1 MPDQREAQAER
12 AHSGREPPHSLDLER
27 AILSVIAVGTHQHP
41 MLQVRPIVV
50 HPLMFWHRDHRLIW
64 LACLELDDGSISPDA
79 PAIAD
84 LLGRL
89 RFDAALDRLRLAQA
103 MAESDELDKADKDNL
118 RQLWTWN
125 ASDHT
130 GDEGESVL
138 AAIGG
143 AQAVYALADAPGSY
157 GSLGRNGQLLRDY
170 YLKRRLIGRLGS
182 IADEAHHTT
191 GAFSPLVERAGDIIL
206 DLGRLDGASSVHGM
220 SKVADETLEVIQK
233 RMHEPDSGVR
243 TGLEDIDGKLGSLR
257 PGGLY
262 ILAARPGVGKTSLAL
277 RMVQSIVAAP
287 ENPQR
292 VLFFSLE
299 VDRTD
304 LVKKLIAAYGK
315 LPFKDLD
322 MGTLPPELFDRLTE
336 TMKIVKQ
343 WPMEMM
349 DVSDLTVHQLRSVV
363 KRRMLETGGGLK
375 LIVIDYLQLLQGSNR
390 EQEEY
395 AKVSEIT
402 RVLKVLALEMKMP
415 VLALSQMS
423 RDSEKGTAPREP
435 RLSDLRGSGSIEQDA
450 DAVLFIHRVDTE
462 EQEGPDAFRT
472 IKIRIAKNRF
482 GPTGDTLMHFFPTK
496 LSFEQAAAEPEDDDD
511 GDAPAYAERGKRRQ
525 QKPAGGEDLFADD
538 APAP

>member
-1 MPDQREAQAER
+1 MFPAMTAV
-12 AHSGREPPHSLDLER
+12 REPPHSLDLER
-27 AILSVIAVGTHQHP
+27 AILSVVAVGTHGGAMGQLLP
-41 MLQVRPIVV
+41 AVA
-50 HPLMFWHRDHRLIW
+50 HPLLFWNRDHRLIW
-64 LACLELDDGSISPDA
+64 LACLELHDGGTTPDA

-89 RFDAALDRLRLAQA
+89 RFDAALDRLREAQT
-103 MAESDELDKADKDNL
+103 MAEADDLDKADQDGL
-118 RQLWTWN
+118 RQLWRWEERDRT
-125 ASDHT
+125 T
-130 GDEGESVL
+130 DEGESVL

-157 GSLGRNGQLLRDY
+157 TSLARNGQLLRDH
-170 YLKRRLIGRLGS
+170 YLKRRLIGRLGL
-182 IADEAHHTT
+182 IADEARRTS
-191 GAFSPLVERAGDIIL
+191 GNFADVVKRASETVL
-206 DLGRLDGASSVHGM
+206 DLGRLDSTTSVHGM
-220 SKVADETLEVIQK
+220 AQVADETLEVIQR

-243 TGLEDIDGKLGSLR
+243 TGLEDIDSKLGSLR
-257 PGGLY
+257 PGGFY
-262 ILAARPGVGKTSLAL
+262 VLAARPGVGKTSLAL

-287 ENPQR
+287 DNPQR

-336 TMKIVKQ
+336 TLKIVKQ

-349 DVSDLTVHQLRSVV
+349 DVADLTVHQLRSVV
-363 KRRMLETGGGLK
+363 KRRMLETGGGIK
-375 LIVIDYLQLLQGSNR
+375 LIVIDYLQLLQSSNR

-402 RVLKVLALEMKMP
+402 RVLKVLALELKLP

-462 EQEGPDAFRT
+462 DQQGPDAFRT

-482 GPTGDTLMHFFPTK
+482 GPTGDTLMHFFPAK
-496 LSFEQAAAEPEDDDD
+496 LSFEQAAAEPEEDED
-511 GDAPAYAERGKRRQ
+511 GEGGAPAYAHRGKRRP